1 MAYKDIDAVTAAQ
14 SDLVEPL
21 ARFEPRLVKMAPTG
35 EPPEE
40 SRLGRPSSSN
50 ARTMSANDVLS
61 MY

>member
-14 SDLVEPL
+14 SDFVEPL

-40 SRLGRPSSSN
+40 LRLGRPSSSN